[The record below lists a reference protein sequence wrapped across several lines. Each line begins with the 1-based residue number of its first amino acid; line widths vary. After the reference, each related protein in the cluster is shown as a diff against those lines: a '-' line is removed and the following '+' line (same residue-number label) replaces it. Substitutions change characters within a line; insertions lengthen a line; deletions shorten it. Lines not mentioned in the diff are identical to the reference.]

1 MDNTRSKQKYVS
13 TYAAQM
19 YFIVLNNGF
28 VNSKT
33 INYFRWHSIDNM
45 VNKSIREKISWTY
58 DSIYIKF
65 KTRTNTRK
73 VIILA
78 GEVCGS
84 INETSECG
92 MFPGGGH
99 SAS

>member
-1 MDNTRSKQKYVS
+1 MTSNSTSNINPRKFRTCLPKKKNIKILFYAMDNTRSMQKYVS

-45 VNKSIREKISWTY
+45 VNKSVREKIS
-58 DSIYIKF
+58 
-65 KTRTNTRK
+65 
-73 VIILA
+73 
-78 GEVCGS
+78 
-84 INETSECG
+84 
-92 MFPGGGH
+92 
-99 SAS
+99 